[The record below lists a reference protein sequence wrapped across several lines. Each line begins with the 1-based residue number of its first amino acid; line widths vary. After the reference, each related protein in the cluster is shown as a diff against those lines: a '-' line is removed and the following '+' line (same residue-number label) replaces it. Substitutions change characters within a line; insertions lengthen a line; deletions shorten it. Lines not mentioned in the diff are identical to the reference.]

1 MRTVAD
7 LNHTIKWIAALSG
20 ALAALSVC
28 GCFQRKACTDCM
40 VLVGDSI
47 TANWQGLTTGREL
60 AGLKIVNRGIPSD
73 VTAHMLTRF
82 DKDVTR
88 IRPRVVVVL
97 GGIND
102 FERVPLSSTEQ
113 NLKAMAERADRN
125 NIRVVLATLPPVGLS
140 AGERDPNASILAQ
153 DAGRDKIRTLNDWIK
168 DFAARKQ
175 YTVVDYHSAL
185 TDERG
190 FYLKGLT
197 SDGIHPSAQ
206 GYARMERLLSE
217 AIRSAPQGG
226 K

>member
-1 MRTVAD
+1 
-7 LNHTIKWIAALSG
+7 
-20 ALAALSVC
+20 
-28 GCFQRKACTDCM
+28 
-40 VLVGDSI
+40 
-47 TANWQGLTTGREL
+47 
-60 AGLKIVNRGIPSD
+60 
-73 VTAHMLTRF
+73 MLTRF

-88 IRPRVVVVL
+88 IRPQVVVVL

-153 DAGRDKIRTLNDWIK
+153 DAGRDKIRALNDWIK

-217 AIRSAPQGG
+217 AIRSAAPQGG